1 MGTIDLEQRETTF
14 VGATWRERRK
24 GGPGTAIAGRERASE
39 GRSTFLIFFFFSI
52 LARFF
57 PHLLCL
63 PRLRYGSTTRN
74 ADKTPTG
81 RIQDLSPPAG
91 AVILLYS
98 SSGVGGPA
106 GEETFTEPIFL
117 FV

>member
-1 MGTIDLEQRETTF
+1 ME
-14 VGATWRERRK
+14 GATKRGTGDGHCRPRASERRK
-24 GGPGTAIAGRERASE
+24 VYL
-39 GRSTFLIFFFFSI
+39 FDFFFFSI

-63 PRLRYGSTTRN
+63 PRLRYGLTTRN